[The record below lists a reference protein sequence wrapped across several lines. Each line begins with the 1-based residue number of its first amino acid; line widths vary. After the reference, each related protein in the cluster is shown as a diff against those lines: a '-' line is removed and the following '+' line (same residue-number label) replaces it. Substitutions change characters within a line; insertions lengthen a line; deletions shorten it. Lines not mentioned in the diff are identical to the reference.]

1 MKSSEDRVVEHKGC
15 AGRAGDFL
23 SLARLR
29 LRHLQRLSI
38 SGLRPALA
46 GRILRGC
53 NAQ

>member
-23 SLARLR
+23 PLARLR

-38 SGLRPALA
+38 LGLRPAFA
-46 GRILRGC
+46 GRLLGGRC
-53 NAQ
+53 AE